1 MHLIAMYVIK
11 ASMKIGTRVN
21 ATIEAG
27 AHEVLLTPF
36 IESVKIALHLVARKT
51 AT

>member
-11 ASMKIGTRVN
+11 ASMKIGTIVS
-21 ATIEAG
+21 AMIGTG

-36 IESVKIALHLVARKT
+36 IESVENSLTLNCT
-51 AT
+51 